1 MRAFYKFLWAAL
13 IGLPV
18 AALPIAAQA
27 HKASDAYLQ
36 MQRSGATT
44 LSLRWDI
51 ALRDLDAAL
60 DLDRD
65 GDSRITWG
73 EVKAA
78 RPAIDTYVLSHLQL
92 NDGRCSFVPA
102 PSTDAPLEA
111 RVDGNYLVLRLQA
124 ECPALAQTS
133 QIQLQYRLMT
143 ELDPTHRGLLKVERP
158 GAAVQLLSLAP
169 SSTPQTVDIGAPP
182 PVASVASVASVI
194 EPSAVPTSASAPAPL
209 PANTSNLLLDGLH
222 HILAGNDHILFLI
235 CLLLPAVLI
244 RSPAKGWQPVPR
256 WQDAARPVLMTV
268 TMFTLAHSI
277 TLGLA
282 AAKLVTLSPRLIEPA
297 IAVTIALAAL
307 DNLRP
312 LLGQRPNYRY
322 AFTFLF
328 GLVHGFGFAD
338 VLAEMDLPRAD
349 FMTALLKF
357 NLGVE
362 LGQLVIVVPLLALLL
377 ALRRWPVYAKGLLP
391 AGSVAAMLVAAGWFV
406 ERVFNLGFMPV

>member
-1 MRAFYKFLWAAL
+1 MRALFFKFLLAAL

-18 AALPIAAQA
+18 FALPTAAQA

-36 MQRSGATT
+36 LQRSGPTAV
-44 LSLRWDI
+44 SLRWDI

-78 RPAIDTYVLSHLQL
+78 RPAIDAYALSHLQL
-92 NDGRCSFVPA
+92 NAGQCVFRPTASDG
-102 PSTDAPLEA
+102 APLEA
-111 RVDGNYLVLRLQA
+111 RVDGSYLVLRLQA
-124 ECPALAQTS
+124 DCPALAQTS
-133 QIQLQYRLMT
+133 QIQLQYRLMA
-143 ELDPTHRGLLKVERP
+143 ELDPTHRGLMKVERP

-169 SSTPQTVDIGAPP
+169 SSVPQTVDIGAQP
-182 PVASVASVASVI
+182 SVAGPVEQHVAA
-194 EPSAVPTSASAPAPL
+194 PPAAV

-235 CLLLPAVLI
+235 CLLLPAVLT
-244 RSPAKGWQPVPR
+244 RSPKNGWQPVRR

-312 LLGQRPNYRY
+312 LLGDRPNYRY

-328 GLVHGFGFAD
+328 GLIHGFGFAD

-349 FMTALLKF
+349 FMAALLKF
-357 NLGVE
+357 NIGVE
-362 LGQLVIVVPLLALLL
+362 LGQLSVVLPVLALLF
-377 ALRRWPVYAKGLLP
+377 ALRRWPIYAQRLLP
-391 AGSVAAMLVAAGWFV
+391 AGSVAALAVAVGWFA
-406 ERVFNLGFMPV
+406 ERVLNLGFMPV

>member
-1 MRAFYKFLWAAL
+1 MRAFFKFLLAAL
-13 IGLPV
+13 IGLP
-18 AALPIAAQA
+18 LAAQA

-36 MQRSGATT
+36 LQRSGPTT

-60 DLDRD
+60 DLDSD
-65 GDSRITWG
+65 GDSRITWA

-78 RPAIDTYVLSHLQL
+78 RPAIDAYALSHLQL
-92 NDGRCSFVPA
+92 NAGQCAFA
-102 PSTDAPLEA
+102 PVSSTDAPLEA
-111 RVDGNYLVLRLQA
+111 RVDGSYLVLRLQA
-124 ECPALAQTS
+124 DCPMLAQTA
-133 QIQLQYRLMT
+133 QIQLQYRLMA
-143 ELDPTHRGLLKVERP
+143 ELDPTHRGLMKVERP
-158 GAAVQLLSLAP
+158 GAPVQLLSLAP
-169 SSTPQTVDIGAPP
+169 SATPQMVDIGASP
-182 PVASVASVASVI
+182 SVANPVEQS
-194 EPSAVPTSASAPAPL
+194 PAPAPAAT

-235 CLLLPAVLI
+235 CLLLPAVLT
-244 RSPAKGWQPVPR
+244 RSPKTGWQPVGR

-297 IAVTIALAAL
+297 IAVTIALAAV

-328 GLVHGFGFAD
+328 GLIHGFGFAD
-338 VLAEMDLPRAD
+338 VLAEMDLPRAE
-349 FMTALLKF
+349 FMSALLKF
-357 NLGVE
+357 NVGVE
-362 LGQLVIVVPLLALLL
+362 LGQLTIVLPLLALLF
-377 ALRRWPVYAKGLLP
+377 AIRRWPVYAERLLP
-391 AGSVAAMLVAAGWFV
+391 AGSLAALAVAVGWFA
-406 ERVFNLGFMPV
+406 ERVLNLGFMPV

>member
-1 MRAFYKFLWAAL
+1 MRAFFKFLLAAL
-13 IGLPV
+13 IGLPLV
-18 AALPIAAQA
+18 AQA

-36 MQRSGATT
+36 LQRSGPTT

-60 DLDRD
+60 DLDSND
-65 GDSRITWG
+65 DSRITWA

-78 RPAIDTYVLSHLQL
+78 RPAIDAYALSHLQL
-92 NDGRCSFVPA
+92 NEGQCVFA
-102 PSTDAPLEA
+102 PTPSANAPLEA
-111 RVDGNYLVLRLQA
+111 RVDGSYLVLRLQA
-124 ECPALAQTS
+124 DCPALAQTT
-133 QIQLQYRLMT
+133 QIQLQYRLMA
-143 ELDPTHRGLLKVERP
+143 ELDPTHRGLMKVQRP
-158 GAAVQLLSLAP
+158 GAPAQLLSLAP
-169 SSTPQTVDIGAPP
+169 SSTPQTVDIGAPLL
-182 PVASVASVASVI
+182 
-194 EPSAVPTSASAPAPL
+194 TSGSMPATPAPQPL
-209 PANTSNLLLDGLH
+209 QTTPPANTSNLLLDGLH

-235 CLLLPAVLI
+235 CLLLPAVLT
-244 RSPAKGWQPVPR
+244 RSHKNGWQPVRR

-312 LLGQRPNYRY
+312 LLGDRANYRY
-322 AFTFLF
+322 GFTFLF

-349 FMTALLKF
+349 FMVALLKF
-357 NLGVE
+357 NIGVE
-362 LGQLVIVVPLLALLL
+362 LGQLTVVLPLLALLF
-377 ALRRWPVYAKGLLP
+377 AVRRWPVYAKALLP
-391 AGSVAAMLVAAGWFV
+391 AGSVAALAVAVGWFA
-406 ERVFNLGFMPV
+406 ERVLDLGFMPV

>member
-1 MRAFYKFLWAAL
+1 MRVLIFKFLLAAL
-13 IGLPV
+13 IGLP
-18 AALPIAAQA
+18 LAAQA

-36 MQRSGATT
+36 LQRSGATT

-60 DLDRD
+60 DLDTD

-78 RPAIDTYVLSHLQL
+78 RPTIDAYALSHLQL
-92 NDGRCSFVPA
+92 NAGQCAFVPVT
-102 PSTDAPLEA
+102 SSDAPLEA
-111 RVDGNYLVLRLQA
+111 RVDGSYLVLRLQA
-124 ECPALAQTS
+124 DCPALAQSS
-133 QIQLQYRLMT
+133 QIQLQYRLMA
-143 ELDPTHRGLLKVERP
+143 ELDPTHRGLMKIERP

-169 SSTPQTVDIGAPP
+169 SLTPQTVDIGAPP
-182 PVASVASVASVI
+182 SPTAVETRVEPVQ
-194 EPSAVPTSASAPAPL
+194 EAV

-235 CLLLPAVLI
+235 CLLLPAVLT
-244 RSPAKGWQPVPR
+244 RSPKTGWQPVTR

-268 TMFTLAHSI
+268 TMFTVAHSI

-328 GLVHGFGFAD
+328 GLIHGFGFAD

-349 FMTALLKF
+349 FMAALLKF
-357 NLGVE
+357 NIGVE
-362 LGQLVIVVPLLALLL
+362 LGQLTIVVPLLALLF
-377 ALRRWPVYAKGLLP
+377 ALRRWPVYAQRLLP
-391 AGSVAAMLVAAGWFV
+391 AGSVAALLLAVGWFA
-406 ERVFNLGFMPV
+406 ERVFDLGFMPV

>member
-1 MRAFYKFLWAAL
+1 M
-13 IGLPV
+13 
-18 AALPIAAQA
+18 AQA

-36 MQRSGATT
+36 LQRSGPTT

-60 DLDRD
+60 DLDTD

-78 RPAIDTYVLSHLQL
+78 RPAIDAYALSHLQL
-92 NDGRCSFVPA
+92 DGGQCAFVPTA
-102 PSTDAPLEA
+102 SGEAPLEA
-111 RVDGNYLVLRLQA
+111 RVDGSYLVLRLQA
-124 ECPALAQTS
+124 DCPALAQSS
-133 QIQLQYRLMT
+133 QIKLQYRLMA
-143 ELDPTHRGLLKVERP
+143 ELDPTHRGLMKVERS

-169 SSTPQTVDIGAPP
+169 SSAPQTVDIGAARLTAAAETTAVVPQP
-182 PVASVASVASVI
+182 L
-194 EPSAVPTSASAPAPL
+194 EPAAA
-209 PANTSNLLLDGLH
+209 ANTSNLLLDGLH

-235 CLLLPAVLI
+235 CLLLPAVLT
-244 RSPAKGWQPVPR
+244 RSPKSGWQPVRR

-328 GLVHGFGFAD
+328 GLIHGFGFAD
-338 VLAEMDLPRAD
+338 VLAEMDLPRAE
-349 FMTALLKF
+349 FMGALLKF

-362 LGQLVIVVPLLALLL
+362 LGQLAVVVPLLALLF

-391 AGSVAAMLVAAGWFV
+391 VGSIAALAVAVGWFV
-406 ERVFNLGFMPV
+406 ERVLNLGFMPV

>member
-1 MRAFYKFLWAAL
+1 MRASIFFELLLAAL
-13 IGLPV
+13 IGLPF
-18 AALPIAAQA
+18 AAHA

-36 MQRSGATT
+36 LQRTGPTT
-44 LSLRWDI
+44 VSLRWDI

-60 DLDRD
+60 DLDTD

-92 NDGRCSFVPA
+92 NAGECAFA
-102 PSTDAPLEA
+102 PVTPVASSEAPLEA
-111 RVDGNYLVLRLQA
+111 RVDGSYLVLRLQA
-124 ECPALAQTS
+124 DCPALAQTS
-133 QIQLQYRLMT
+133 QIKLQYRLMA
-143 ELDPTHRGLLKVERP
+143 ELDPTHRGLMKIERP
-158 GAAVQLLSLAP
+158 GAPVQLLSLAP

-182 PVASVASVASVI
+182 PSLSTSPAVAS
-194 EPSAVPTSASAPAPL
+194 SAAMLLPAPAVEATA

-235 CLLLPAVLI
+235 CLLLPAVLT
-244 RSPAKGWQPVPR
+244 RSPINGWQPVPR

-328 GLVHGFGFAD
+328 GLIHGFGFAD
-338 VLAEMDLPRAD
+338 VLAEMDLPRGD
-349 FMTALLKF
+349 FMAALLKF

-362 LGQLVIVVPLLALLL
+362 LGQLVIVLPLLALLF
-377 ALRRWPVYAKGLLP
+377 AVRRWPVYAQRLLP
-391 AGSVAAMLVAAGWFV
+391 AGSVAALLVAVGWFV
-406 ERVFNLGFMPV
+406 ERVLDLGFMPV

>member
-1 MRAFYKFLWAAL
+1 MRAFYKFLLAAL

-18 AALPIAAQA
+18 AAQA

-36 MQRSGATT
+36 LQRTGPTT
-44 LSLRWDI
+44 VSLRWDI

-60 DLDRD
+60 DLDSD

-78 RPAIDTYVLSHLQL
+78 RPAIDAYVLSHLQL
-92 NDGRCSFVPA
+92 NAGQCSFMPTV
-102 PSTDAPLEA
+102 SSDAPLET
-111 RVDGNYLVLRLQA
+111 RVDGSYLVLRLQA
-124 ECPALAQTS
+124 DCPALAQSS
-133 QIQLQYRLMT
+133 QIQLQYRLMA
-143 ELDPTHRGLLKVERP
+143 ELDPTHRGLLKVERS
-158 GAAVQLLSLAP
+158 GAALQLLSLAP
-169 SSTPQTVDIGAPP
+169 GSAPQTVDLGAPPSAAARIEP
-182 PVASVASVASVI
+182 PVAS
-194 EPSAVPTSASAPAPL
+194 TSP

-235 CLLLPAVLI
+235 CLLLPAVLT
-244 RSPAKGWQPVPR
+244 RSHKNGWQPVRR

-312 LLGQRPNYRY
+312 LLGDRMNYRY

-349 FMTALLKF
+349 FMAALLKF
-357 NLGVE
+357 NVGVE
-362 LGQLVIVVPLLALLL
+362 LGQLTVVLPLLALLFII
-377 ALRRWPVYAKGLLP
+377 RRWPVYAKGLLP
-391 AGSVAAMLVAAGWFV
+391 AGSVAALAVAAGWFA
-406 ERVFNLGFMPV
+406 ERVLNLGFMPV